1 MEVLSNT
8 ADGKAHGKIILI
20 GEHAVVHNEPAIAI
34 PFTSATVEVIIEK
47 VLGESTMDSIYHYGK
62 LSDAPKQIKNLIK
75 QYREVQ
81 PRLTYTEA
89 RFLAKYEILHR
100 LRYYRRVQRKYES
113 TGKVIYIL

>member
-1 MEVLSNT
+1 MQYTEQ
-8 ADGKAHGKIILI
+8 
-20 GEHAVVHNEPAIAI
+20 
-34 PFTSATVEVIIEK
+34 
-47 VLGESTMDSIYHYGK
+47 
-62 LSDAPKQIKNLIK
+62 QIKNLIK

-100 LRYYRRVQRKYES
+100 LRYYRRVQRNYES